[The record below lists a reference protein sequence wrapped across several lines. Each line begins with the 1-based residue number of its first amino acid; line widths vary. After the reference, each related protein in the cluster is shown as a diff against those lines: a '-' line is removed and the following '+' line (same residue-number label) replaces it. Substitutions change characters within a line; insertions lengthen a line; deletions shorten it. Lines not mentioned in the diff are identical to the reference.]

1 LAEKR
6 VDLLIE
12 AFARLKR
19 RQHNY
24 SLVIAG
30 DGPVNV
36 VNQLKRLAEQVS
48 NIHFTL
54 FLEMK
59 T

>member
-1 LAEKR
+1 LQ
-6 VDLLIE
+6 
-12 AFARLKR
+12 LK

-48 NIHFTL
+48 NIHFTGFIL
-54 FLEMK
+54 GEMSISFM
-59 T
+59 